1 MLSHFIDKTLLRFLA
16 VGVLNTLLGMVI
28 MFGLYNLAGASY
40 WLSTA
45 ANYILVSIFSFLVN
59 RSFTF
64 HAKGSLVSG
73 GLRFALNI
81 AVCYLL
87 AYGVAKP
94 LIAAVCSGCGK
105 ALQENVAMLAGM
117 CFFTGLNYI
126 GQRWFV
132 FGRAK
137 SRELEA
143 GKNED
148 KSSVRGNSEKVKK
161 S

>member
-1 MLSHFIDKTLLRFLA
+1 MLSHLLDKTLLRFLA
-16 VGVLNTLLGMVI
+16 VGVLNTLLGMAI
-28 MFGLYNLAGASY
+28 MFGLYNLAGVSY

-45 ANYILVSIFSFLVN
+45 ANYILVSVFSFLVN

-64 HAKGSLVSG
+64 RSRGSLIAG

-94 LIAAVCSGCGK
+94 LAAAVFSGYGK
-105 ALQENVAMLAGM
+105 ALQENAAMAAGM
-117 CFFTGLNYI
+117 CFFTGFNYI

-132 FGRAK
+132 FGREKAQG
-137 SRELEA
+137 SRKRKQ
-143 GKNED
+143 KN
-148 KSSVRGNSEKVKK
+148 
-161 S
+161 

>member
-1 MLSHFIDKTLLRFLA
+1 MLSHLMNKTLLRFLA
-16 VGVLNTLLGMVI
+16 VGVLNTLLGMAI

-64 HAKGSLVSG
+64 RSKGSLVSG
-73 GLRFALNI
+73 GFRFALNI

-94 LIAAVCSGCGK
+94 LATAIFSGHGR
-105 ALQENVAMLAGM
+105 ALQENAAMLAGM

-132 FGRAK
+132 FGRGK
-137 SRELEA
+137 NREPEA
-143 GKNED
+143 GKTEN
-148 KSSVRGNSEKVKK
+148 K
-161 S
+161 

>member
-1 MLSHFIDKTLLRFLA
+1 MLSHLLDKTLLRFLA

-59 RSFTF
+59 RRFTF
-64 HAKGSLVSG
+64 RSEAGMVSG
-73 GLRFALNI
+73 GIRFALNI

-94 LIAAVCSGCGK
+94 LIAAMLSGHGRV
-105 ALQENVAMLAGM
+105 LQENAAMLAGM

-126 GQRWFV
+126 GQRWIV
-132 FGRAK
+132 FGR
-137 SRELEA
+137 
-143 GKNED
+143 GKNRDTSDENG
-148 KSSVRGNSEKVKK
+148 KT
-161 S
+161 